1 MRNSKSVDRHI
12 EPEMI
17 VYPFR
22 LQRDHLNAAGK
33 IAKKEDRTRASV
45 LREAVRLYLERRGA

>member
-1 MRNSKSVDRHI
+1 MSKPKSIDRHV

-22 LQRDHLNAAGK
+22 LQRDNLDAIGK
-33 IAKKEDRTRASV
+33 IAKKQDRTRASV
-45 LREAVRLYLERRGA
+45 LREAVRKYLEGRSS